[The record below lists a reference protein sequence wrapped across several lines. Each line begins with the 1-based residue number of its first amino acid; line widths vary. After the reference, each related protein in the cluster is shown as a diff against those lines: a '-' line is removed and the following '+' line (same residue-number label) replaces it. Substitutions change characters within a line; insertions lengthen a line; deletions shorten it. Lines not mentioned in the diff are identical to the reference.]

1 MRFSD
6 LNADLIG
13 KKVKLLSLKNS
24 KLEESDIIQKNK
36 VYKIYDIS
44 KNFLDHNKLTV
55 QLIDED
61 FNLFWVN
68 HYDIEL
74 IE

>member
-6 LNADLIG
+6 LNVDLIG

-24 KLEESDIIQKNK
+24 NLEESEIIQKNK
-36 VYKIYDIS
+36 IYKIYDIA
-44 KNFLDHNKLTV
+44 KNFSDHNRLTI

-74 IE
+74 VE